1 MLPLCTKLKIHSV
14 MREIALDTETTGLSH
29 KDGHRIIEI
38 GCVELLHRIPTGRTF
53 HCYINPERD
62 VSPGASAISGLTS
75 DFLKDFSP
83 FAVIAPEF
91 HEFIQQATLVI
102 HNAPFDIGFI
112 NAEFAR
118 LSLPLLEVNRA
129 IDTVYLS
136 RKKFPGQPA
145 NLDALCKR
153 FNIDLSKRTKHGA
166 LVDAQLLTEVY
177 IALTGGRQAEMF
189 KQEQAEQLNAITANK
204 PFREPRRFPINEN
217 EAREHEEFL
226 KLLKDPL
233 WKSSS
238 KAYNVQ

>member
-1 MLPLCTKLKIHSV
+1 

-29 KDGHRIIEI
+29 KDGHRITEI
-38 GCVELLHRIPTGRTF
+38 GCVELMHRIPTGRTF

-62 VSPGASAISGLTS
+62 VSPGASAISGLTY
-75 DFLKDFSP
+75 DFLKDFP
-83 FAVIAPEF
+83 TFAAISKEF
-91 HEFIQQATLVI
+91 YEFIQEATLVI

-112 NAEFAR
+112 NAEFSR
-118 LSLPLLEVNRA
+118 LNLPLLNLTDA

-177 IALTGGRQAEMF
+177 IELTGGRQAEMF
-189 KQEQAEQLNAITANK
+189 KQEQPDQLNVIALNK
-204 PFREPRRFPINEN
+204 PFREPRVFASNEN
-217 EAREHEEFL
+217 EMQEHAEFL

-233 WKSSS
+233 WEKL
-238 KAYNVQ
+238 V